1 MDGECLSVTVVEK
14 VTKLDTLG
22 GYVFLVF
29 LLCLILGFILGLL
42 LARCI
47 LRELEVCS
55 VLVFCP
61 GIPANAGI
69 HKSRQ
74 CKGLLFPFYNELSL
88 THCTGFLCNVFAVF
102 IGHSIFYPHPPPPPY
117 GRHNLA
123 VFETAVSEY
132 AVSIIRKR
140 RNHK

>member
-47 LRELEVCS
+47 LRELEVFF
-55 VLVFCP
+55 LVFCT
-61 GIPANAGI
+61 GIPVNAGV

-74 CKGLLFPFYNELSL
+74 CKGLLSPFHNVLSL
-88 THCTGFLCNVFAVF
+88 CTGFFICNVFC
-102 IGHSIFYPHPPPPPY
+102 
-117 GRHNLA
+117 R
-123 VFETAVSEY
+123 
-132 AVSIIRKR
+132 
-140 RNHK
+140 